1 MEKDESSLTLK
12 KNLTKKKVKSAEQK
26 KKERPEAISKKGKKI
41 LQNKLNQRKH
51 QN

>member
-26 KKERPEAISKKGKKI
+26 KKGEAGSNIQKGKK
-41 LQNKLNQRKH
+41 NPTK
-51 QN
+51 